1 MNVAYIIFCCLRKL
15 PTGICLG
22 DFCLYSREA
31 ELYLARGWRTLTL
44 DLLSADLCEAKG
56 RTGTACLSPARDQ
69 ACLQAATTIFPL
81 QGSALPLNFVLSR
94 SARSCVGFAGR
105 AGKAAGDVGC
115 CDGCCDEV
123 LGRRKPSVTLECS
136 YQLFLVVGMLRVS
149 HVYSWYC

>member
-1 MNVAYIIFCCLRKL
+1 MNVACITFCCLRKL

-22 DFCLYSREA
+22 DFYFYSREA
-31 ELYLARGWRTLTL
+31 ELHLARGWRTLTL
-44 DLLSADLCEAKG
+44 DLLNADLCEAKG

-81 QGSALPLNFVLSR
+81 QGSALPLNFVPSR
-94 SARSCVGFAGR
+94 IARSCVRFDGR
-105 AGKAAGDVGC
+105 AGKAAGDVSC

-136 YQLFLVVGMLRVS
+136 YQLFSVVGIVRVS
-149 HVYSWYC
+149 PVCSWYC